1 MTWCTKNRDP
11 CLRHDCQVYN
21 VRESSERF
29 GKGILNDWES
39 MTPNINGA
47 KECLAQFQETLLRF
61 IMSQGGIE
69 IDLAKEKAILRCQL
83 QEQKDD

>member
-1 MTWCTKNRDP
+1 
-11 CLRHDCQVYN
+11 
-21 VRESSERF
+21 
-29 GKGILNDWES
+29 